1 MSEKKIALES
11 TVIAHG
17 LPKPV
22 NIDVALELEEIAR
35 QNGCMPYTVG
45 IIDGQIKV
53 GLSEKEIVEI
63 GTKEDVMKVGTSEI
77 AVAVALKRSAA
88 TTVSATM
95 RIAYSHGIKV
105 FATGG
110 IGGVHSTEYWDV
122 SQDLMEL
129 ARTRMVVVSAGPKSI
144 LDLKSTV
151 EMLETLQIT
160 ILGYKTDR
168 LPAFYC
174 KSTDLPLT
182 KVESPE
188 QVASIFFYKERLNLP
203 GALLVFNPIS
213 DEYAISQEDF
223 EKWQKLAQEDLEKFS
238 VKGKGVTPFLLSRLA
253 YYSNGKTVQS
263 NIELLKSNV
272 RLACDIVCQ
281 LSKMQ

>member
-1 MSEKKIALES
+1 MFEKRLALES

-22 NIDVALELEEIAR
+22 NIDVALELEKIAR
-35 QNGCMPYTVG
+35 QNGCVPYTIG

-53 GLSEKEIVEI
+53 GLTEKEIIQI
-63 GTKEDVMKVGTSEI
+63 GTKDDVMKVGTVEI
-77 AVAVALKRSAA
+77 PIALALKKWAA

-95 RIAYSHGIKV
+95 HIAYSQGIKV

-110 IGGVHSTEYWDV
+110 IGGVHSTDRWDV
-122 SQDLMEL
+122 SQDLVEL
-129 ARTRMVVVSAGPKSI
+129 ARTRMIVVSAGPKSI
-144 LDLKSTV
+144 LDLKSTI

-160 ILGYKTDR
+160 VVGYKTDK

-174 KSTDLPLT
+174 KSADVSIT
-182 KVESPE
+182 KVDDAE
-188 QVASIFFYKERLNLP
+188 QIASIFLHKERLNLP

-213 DEYAISQEDF
+213 DEYAIDQKEF
-223 EKWQKLAQEDLEKFS
+223 ERWEKLAEEDLKKS
-238 VKGKGVTPFLLSRLA
+238 NISGKDVTPFLLSRLA

-263 NIELLKSNV
+263 NVELLKNNV
-272 RLACDIVCQ
+272 VLACDIVNQ

>member
-1 MSEKKIALES
+1 MFEKRLALES

-22 NIDVALELEEIAR
+22 NVDVALELEKIAR
-35 QNGCMPYTVG
+35 QNGCVPYTIG

-53 GLSEKEIVEI
+53 GLTEKEIIQI
-63 GTKEDVMKVGTSEI
+63 GTKNNVMKVGTVEI
-77 AVAVALKRSAA
+77 PIALALKKWAA

-95 RIAYSHGIKV
+95 HIAYSQGIKV

-110 IGGVHSTEYWDV
+110 IGGVHSTDRWDV
-122 SQDLMEL
+122 SQDLVEL
-129 ARTRMVVVSAGPKSI
+129 ARTRMIVVSAGPKSI

-151 EMLETLQIT
+151 EMLETLQVT
-160 ILGYKTDR
+160 VVGYKTDK

-174 KSTDLPLT
+174 KSTDISIT
-182 KVESPE
+182 KIEDVE
-188 QVASIFFYKERLNLP
+188 QIASIFLYKERLNLP

-213 DEYAISQEDF
+213 DEYAIDQKEF
-223 EKWQKLAQEDLEKFS
+223 ERWEKLAEEDLKKS
-238 VKGKGVTPFLLSRLA
+238 NISGKDVTPFLLSGLA
-253 YYSNGKTVQS
+253 YYSHGKTVQS
-263 NIELLKSNV
+263 NVELLKNNV
-272 RLACDIVCQ
+272 ILACDIVNQ

>member
-1 MSEKKIALES
+1 MFEKKLALES

-22 NIDVALELEEIAR
+22 NIDVALELEKIAK
-35 QNGCMPYTVG
+35 QNNCVPYTIG

-53 GLSEKEIVEI
+53 GLTEKEIIEI
-63 GTKEDVMKVGTSEI
+63 GTKDDVMKVGTVEI
-77 AVAVALKRSAA
+77 PIALALKKWAA

-95 RIAYSHGIKV
+95 HIAYSQGIKV

-110 IGGVHSTEYWDV
+110 IGGVHSIDRWDV
-122 SQDLMEL
+122 SQDLVEL
-129 ARTRMVVVSAGPKSI
+129 ARTRMIVVSAGPKSI
-144 LDLKSTV
+144 LDLKSTI

-160 ILGYKTDR
+160 VVGYKTDR

-174 KSTDLPLT
+174 KSTDVSIT
-182 KVESPE
+182 KVDDVE
-188 QVASIFFYKERLNLP
+188 QIASIFLYKERLDLP
-203 GALLVFNPIS
+203 GALLVFNPVC
-213 DEYAISQEDF
+213 DEYAIDQEEF
-223 EKWQKLAQEDLEKFS
+223 EKWEKLAEEDLKKS
-238 VKGKGVTPFLLSRLA
+238 NVSGKDVTPFLLSRLA

-263 NIELLKSNV
+263 NVELLKNNV
-272 RLACDIVCQ
+272 ILACDIVNQ